1 MNRTKVIGISVVAG
15 LLVTGGLYKLMN
27 PQGGGGGL
35 SWFRKS
41 PTAGAE
47 GGGAPAATAAPPNPA
62 HEIAALEE
70 ELKKKPG
77 HGPILMRLAELERQ
91 QEGGKEKAIERLK
104 AAVNAEP
111 DNAENRLEL
120 GRAMF
125 EAGNVEGAIA
135 ETKRILDKNPKH
147 VDALYNLGAIHANV
161 HQEAKARE
169 YWKLAIAAGP
179 ETESGRNAK
188 ASIAKLDAQWV
199 PAPQSAKPPN
209 HP

>member
-1 MNRTKVIGISVVAG
+1 MNRTKTIGISLVAG
-15 LLVTGGLYKLMN
+15 LLITGVLYKLMN
-27 PQGGGGGL
+27 PQAGGGL

-41 PTAGAE
+41 APSGADS
-47 GGGAPAATAAPPNPA
+47 GSWPSATPAPPNPA

-77 HGPILMRLAELERQ
+77 HGPILLRLAELERQ
-91 QEGGKEKAIERLK
+91 QSGGSQKAIERLK
-104 AAVNAEP
+104 AAVAAEP

-120 GRAMF
+120 GRALY
-125 EAGNVEGAIA
+125 EAGNVEGAIE
-135 ETKRILDKNPKH
+135 ETRRILDKNPKH

-199 PAPQSAKPPN
+199 PAPQAAKPPN